1 MLVPW
6 EPTGQPMAMGW
17 ATLHIQGMVA
27 TQLMAGHSTAP
38 SSVQVAA
45 ESPMEAGEAVFSGVA
60 VVFGDG
66 GSLNRPMAI
75 VEDGESSNGGDS

>member
-6 EPTGQPMAMGW
+6 EPTGPPMAMGW
-17 ATLHIQGMVA
+17 ATLHIQGILA
-27 TQLMAGHSTAP
+27 IELMAGHSTAP
-38 SSVQVAA
+38 SSVQVTA

-66 GSLNRPMAI
+66 GSSNRLMAI
-75 VEDGESSNGGDS
+75 VEDGESSNGCDS